1 MVFPYRHAH
10 EMTSLRNE
18 LESMKEL
25 LHTYEQSIERKD
37 DVIGNLTK
45 GMQKQKDKYDMLKTF
60 CEWKIRHNDTR
71 REVRY
76 FLFKVLLY
84 MCSTWCIRNLGHSH
98 LICWYSAQ
106 SRAFF

>member
-1 MVFPYRHAH
+1 
-10 EMTSLRNE
+10 
-18 LESMKEL
+18 MKEL

-71 REVRY
+71 REV
-76 FLFKVLLY
+76 
-84 MCSTWCIRNLGHSH
+84 
-98 LICWYSAQ
+98 
-106 SRAFF
+106 